1 MRVVS
6 PELLSTSPF
15 NGNMEDVGGVE
26 FLPGDNGV
34 IAWTY
39 NPVGPNLVGGTA
51 LATSTVYMCKV
62 KCIVAKTVAN
72 LQCGIS
78 SAGSGFTSS
87 SMALYSNAG
96 SKLGETAS
104 CNTAFTGTGVITVP
118 LSVGTAVT
126 AGNYYHIAIR
136 VTSTT
141 RPSFLA
147 VVPNL
152 DFANANLGASD
163 ARYATATGGGSTTS
177 MPASVVMASRAVVTN
192 QYIYAAMK

>member
-26 FLPGDNGV
+26 FGPGDNGV
-34 IAWTY
+34 IAWSY
-39 NPVGPNLVGGTA
+39 NPVGPNLQAGTQ
-51 LATSTVYMCKV
+51 LTTSIVYMIKV
-62 KCIVAKTVAN
+62 KCIATKTAAN
-72 LQCGIS
+72 LQCMIS
-78 SAGSGFTSS
+78 TIGSGFTSS

-104 CNTAFTGTGVITVP
+104 CNTAFAGTGVITVP

-126 AGNYYHIAIR
+126 AGLYYHIAIR
-136 VTSTT
+136 ATATT
-141 RPSFLA
+141 RPIFA
-147 VVPNL
+147 AIVPTIA
-152 DFANANLGASD
+152 DVANANLGAID
-163 ARYATATGGGSTTS
+163 LRYAVVTGVNTT
-177 MPASVVMASRAVVTN
+177 MPASITMSARTPVTN